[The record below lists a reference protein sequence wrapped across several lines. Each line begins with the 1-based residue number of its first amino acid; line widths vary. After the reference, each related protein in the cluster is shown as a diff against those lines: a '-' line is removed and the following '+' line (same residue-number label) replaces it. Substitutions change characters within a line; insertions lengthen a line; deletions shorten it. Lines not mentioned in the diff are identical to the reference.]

1 MTKPEIILEILN
13 DMYPDAHVEL
23 THNNHFELLVAVVL
37 SAQTTDI
44 SVNKVT
50 PRLFKSFP
58 TPHALAQA
66 THNEVESLLKSIG
79 LYKMKAKN
87 IILLAK
93 QLVEKHQGKV
103 PESRKALEDLPG
115 VGRKTANVVLSNA
128 FGVPALAVDTHVF
141 RVAKR
146 LKLAKENDDV
156 MKVEKKLMRKFPRS
170 SWTRLH
176 HQLIFFGRYRCTAKK
191 PQCQKCPFFNMCGYE
206 DKTNM

>member
-1 MTKPEIILEILN
+1 MTKPEFILSILN

-37 SAQTTDI
+37 SAQTTDV

-50 PRLFKSFP
+50 PHLFKSFP
-58 TPHALAQA
+58 TPYALAQA

-87 IILLAK
+87 IIHLSK

-128 FGVPALAVDTHVF
+128 FGVPALAVDTHVY

-146 LKLAKENDDV
+146 LKLAKEYDDV
-156 MKVEKKLMRKFPRS
+156 MNVEKKLMRKFPKS

-191 PQCQKCPFFNMCGYE
+191 PQCLNCPFFNMCGYE
-206 DKTNM
+206 HKTNI